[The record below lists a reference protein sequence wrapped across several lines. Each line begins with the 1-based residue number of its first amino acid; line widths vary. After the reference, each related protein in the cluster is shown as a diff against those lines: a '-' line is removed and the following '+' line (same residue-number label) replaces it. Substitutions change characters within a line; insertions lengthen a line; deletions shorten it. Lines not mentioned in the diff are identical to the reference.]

1 MAQIA
6 PIVLADG
13 QTTPVNK
20 TFDVFTAQ
28 SGDKP
33 AVWYEKSAGSFAGY
47 KRVSMLVGRSASN
60 KTTKVTIMIHLPTLA
75 VTAPS
80 TGTGIQPSPTVA
92 YSLLSKQEFYLHDD
106 CVLQERK
113 DMRAF
118 AKNLLNNSI
127 VIEAIEQ
134 LSPAY

>member
-6 PIVLADG
+6 PLVLADG

-33 AVWYEKSAGSFAGY
+33 ATWYEKSAGSFAGY
-47 KRVSMLVGRSASN
+47 KRITLLVGRSASN
-60 KTTKVTIMIHLPTLA
+60 KTTKVTIMTHLPTLA
-75 VTAPS
+75 VTAPA

-92 YSLLSKQEFYLHDD
+92 YTLLSKQEFYLPDD
-106 CVLQERK
+106 CVVAERK
-113 DMRAF
+113 DIRAF

-127 VIEAIEQ
+127 IIDAIEQ
-134 LSPAY
+134 LSPPY